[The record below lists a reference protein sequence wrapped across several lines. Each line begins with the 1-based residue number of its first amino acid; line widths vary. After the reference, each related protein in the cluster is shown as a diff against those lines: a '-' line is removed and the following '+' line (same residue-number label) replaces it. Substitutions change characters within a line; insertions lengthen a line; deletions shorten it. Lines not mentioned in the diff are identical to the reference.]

1 MTDTAAAPEPI
12 AAKVWRVLK
21 VYFERR
27 VALILLLG
35 FSGGLPLAL
44 SGSTLLYWMREVG
57 IDLTTIG
64 IFALAGTPYTVKFF
78 WAPVVDAF
86 RVPVLSRLL
95 GRRRGWLIFSQM
107 LLMAAIAFA
116 GILNPLTM
124 PWWMALAAVLIAFAS
139 ATQDIVIDAFRVE
152 SLDSDQQAAG
162 MANYV
167 AAYRFGLLFSSA
179 GALVLV
185 DWFDKT
191 LGLPKEIIWN
201 YAYWIMAALILV
213 GAVGVLLSREPEVS
227 AEFEQKLDEVENA
240 KQDRLKR
247 LWETAYHAF
256 ADFLQKPFAIT
267 ILLFVIFFKLCDS
280 FAGVMTTPF
289 VVDLGFERTE
299 YAALVKGVGFAT
311 ALIGGFAGGLLARA
325 LPMVQCL
332 WIAGLL
338 QAASNLVFAWLAW
351 MGKSQIAL
359 GTAIAVE
366 NLTGGIGTV
375 VFVAYISS
383 QTSNAAH
390 TATQFALLTSL
401 AAFGRTYISAAS
413 GYVAEQT
420 GWFWFFVVT
429 VFAAIPGFMLLAWL
443 QAKGHF
449 VELEDDKSEAAK
461 TDDAPA

>member
-1 MTDTAAAPEPI
+1 
-12 AAKVWRVLK
+12 
-21 VYFERR
+21 
-27 VALILLLG
+27 
-35 FSGGLPLAL
+35 
-44 SGSTLLYWMREVG
+44 
-57 IDLTTIG
+57 
-64 IFALAGTPYTVKFF
+64 
-78 WAPVVDAF
+78 
-86 RVPVLSRLL
+86 
-95 GRRRGWLIFSQM
+95 RRGWLILSQI
-107 LLMAAIAFA
+107 LLLAAIGFA
-116 GILNPLTM
+116 GFLDPLTT

-152 SLDSDQQAAG
+152 SLDGDQQAAG

-179 GALVLV
+179 GALILV
-185 DWFDKT
+185 DWFEKS
-191 LGLPKEIIWN
+191 LGLPKEVIWN
-201 YAYWIMAALILV
+201 YAYWLMAGLVLV
-213 GAVGVLLSREPEVS
+213 GVAGVLLSSEPEAS
-227 AEFEQKLDEVENA
+227 AAFDAKLDDPANA
-240 KQDRLKR
+240 DQNRLQR
-247 LWETAYHAF
+247 LFQTAFHAF
-256 ADFLQKPFAIT
+256 ADFLQKPLAIT

-325 LPMVQCL
+325 LPLVQCL
-332 WIAGLL
+332 WIAGVL

-351 MGKSQIAL
+351 MGQSQLAL

-366 NLTGGIGTV
+366 NLTGGVGTV

-401 AAFGRTYISAAS
+401 AAVGRTYISAAS

-429 VFAAIPGFMLLAWL
+429 VLAAIPGFMLLAWL
-443 QAKGHF
+443 QWKGHF
-449 VELEDDKSEAAK
+449 RDLEASAEVR
-461 TDDAPA
+461 TDGEPA